1 MTQLTGHAAGDDGK
15 QPDRGDAALTTPSGA
30 AGAVAPAAPA
40 DEPELASGSPGALE
54 EALGAVIAERV
65 REFRLQLGLTV
76 AHLAE
81 LTGLSKGMLS
91 KIENAQASPS
101 LSTLARLSEALKVPV
116 TAFFRGLNEEQDV
129 LFVKAG
135 RGLDIEHKNSGPGH
149 RYQTLGTMRAP
160 HNTLE
165 TLLVTLTERAD
176 TFPLY
181 QHPGTELL
189 YMITGRLEY
198 LYGNSR
204 YLLEP
209 GDTMQFV
216 GELPHGP
223 NSLIELPIQFIS
235 VKSIL
240 PTGLRPQTP
249 GASAR
254 GPGRSL
260 L

>member
-1 MTQLTGHAAGDDGK
+1 MTRLIGLDGGG
-15 QPDRGDAALTTPSGA
+15 GDAAASVDGTAA
-30 AGAVAPAAPA
+30 AG
-40 DEPELASGSPGALE
+40 LE
-54 EALGAVIAERV
+54 GALGAVIAERV

-76 AHLAE
+76 GQLAE

-101 LSTLARLSEALKVPV
+101 LATLARLSEALKVPV

-135 RGLDIEHKNSGPGH
+135 RGLDIEHKGSGPGH
-149 RYQTLGTMRAP
+149 KYQSLGVMRAP

-165 TLLVTLTERAD
+165 TLLTTLTQRAD

-181 QHPGTELL
+181 QHAGTEML
-189 YMITGRLEY
+189 YMITGRMEY

-209 GDTMQFV
+209 GDAMQFV
-216 GELPHGP
+216 GEVPHGP
-223 NSLIELPIQFIS
+223 NALIELPIQFLAI
-235 VKSIL
+235 KSIQ
-240 PTGLRPQTP
+240 PAP
-249 GASAR
+249 
-254 GPGRSL
+254 
-260 L
+260 